1 MLPEAKKIRV
11 LKLTIKIED
20 LWKAEGFERPS
31 QAIWLEMA
39 NNKYEYVKSFEP
51 EDELMP
57 LTWIVVRIDGHRFH
71 RFCEVHEFEKP
82 NDEQALNLM
91 NSCAKS
97 ILEEFPDIVFAYG
110 VSDEYSFILKKTT
123 RLCQRH
129 SSKILS
135 LIVSYFTSAYVMKW
149 REFFPQKE
157 LKYPPSFDGRVIC
170 YPSTA
175 IVRDYLAWRQVD
187 CHINNQYNTCYW
199 MLVKSGK
206 SKREAQDLLK
216 GTQTQEKNEI
226 LLQHF
231 SINYNTLPVMFRKGS
246 SVFRDKVEDTV
257 DSAERGDPVEMKVV
271 IDHSDIIE
279 ETFWDKHQYI
289 LDEEHIR
296 GN

>member
-1 MLPEAKKIRV
+1 
-11 LKLTIKIED
+11 
-20 LWKAEGFERPS
+20 
-31 QAIWLEMA
+31 
-39 NNKYEYVKSFEP
+39 
-51 EDELMP
+51 
-57 LTWIVVRIDGHRFH
+57 
-71 RFCEVHEFEKP
+71 
-82 NDEQALNLM
+82 
-91 NSCAKS
+91 
-97 ILEEFPDIVFAYG
+97 
-110 VSDEYSFILKKTT
+110 
-123 RLCQRH
+123 
-129 SSKILS
+129 
-135 LIVSYFTSAYVMKW
+135 MKW

-257 DSAERGDPVEMKVV
+257 DSTERGDPVEMKVV

-289 LDEEHIR
+289 LGEEHIR